1 MMIRDSVA
9 AFVFQIVLFYIYI
22 FICAVIK
29 SVSKELVSDAAC
41 SCVFH

>member
-9 AFVFQIVLFYIYI
+9 AFVFQIVLFYI